1 MSQTDELKKTIAD
14 AIRKTGFST
23 IMANKIY
30 TSEELA
36 KEVENE
42 TEIGKKIIEMAI
54 RGTIE
59 RYKRSGK

>member
-1 MSQTDELKKTIAD
+1 
-14 AIRKTGFST
+14 
-23 IMANKIY
+23 MANKIY